1 MAGEWGTKRQNHK
14 VGFGF
19 VEVGSGYERRRE
31 MGQSLDSIQ
40 ISSDIFVG
48 ES

>member
-1 MAGEWGTKRQNHK
+1 MAGEWGMKRQNHK
-14 VGFGF
+14 VQFGF
-19 VEVGSGYERRRE
+19 VEVGVGCERHQE

-40 ISSDIFVG
+40 IIPDIFIG